1 MKTTPI
7 VPACIE
13 LAGDGPP
20 RAPAYDDLYHP
31 RAGALAQARH
41 VFLGGNG
48 LPGRWQ
54 GAARF
59 VILETGFGLGNNF
72 LATWE
77 AWRQDPQRCERLV
90 FVSIEKHPPRAEDLE
105 RLHVHSPLAG
115 LAQALVQ
122 SWPPLTAGLHPLPFE
137 DGRVTLLL
145 ALGDVA
151 ALLPELR
158 ARADAFYL
166 DGFAPARNPQMWDER
181 VIKALGRMARPGA
194 TLATWSVARAVGERL
209 QAAGF
214 EVSRAPGLADK
225 REMTVARFAPRFT
238 PRGACMQLPLAA
250 PGQVT
255 VLGAGLAGACTARA
269 LAERG
274 VQVTVIDRH
283 HEPAGEASGN
293 RGGLFHGTVHE
304 DDGPHA
310 RWLRA
315 GSLWAAR
322 RFAQWVR
329 DGTVPGALEGLLRL
343 EPRAGA
349 LERMRALIERQ
360 GWPDT
365 WVQALDP
372 VQAGMAAG
380 ANLKHPAWRF
390 AQAGWL
396 SPATLARQLLDHPR
410 IRFEPGVVVSRLARH
425 AERWQLQDGQGHA
438 RHDAGTLVLA
448 NAAGAL
454 PLLQSAG
461 LPGWPLNSVRGQVTV
476 LPAQALGGWKLH
488 QPLTGQ
494 GYALSL
500 PDGSLLCGA
509 SSQHDDDDPA
519 VRESDHAFN
528 LRRLHAL
535 TGLTPALDAATLAGR
550 TGWRVQVPDR
560 LPVAGAMP
568 AATTGR
574 WTRMHELPRAGGLF
588 ALNALGGR
596 GLSWGPLLGELLAA
610 QISGDPWPVE
620 ASLAEAVDPARW
632 LVRAARQGE
641 A

>member
-1 MKTTPI
+1 MKSTPI

-13 LAGDGPP
+13 LPGEGPP

-72 LATWE
+72 LATWD
-77 AWRQDPQRCERLV
+77 AWRQDPLRCERLV
-90 FVSIEKHPPRAEDLE
+90 FVSIEKHPPRAQDLQ

-115 LAQALVQ
+115 LAQAVVQ
-122 SWPPLTAGLHPLPFE
+122 AWPPLTAGLHPLPFE

-238 PRGACMQLPLAA
+238 PRGACMQLPLTA

-274 VQVTVIDRH
+274 VQVTVVDRQP
-283 HEPAGEASGN
+283 EPAGEASGN

-315 GSLWAAR
+315 GSLWTAR
-322 RFAQWVR
+322 RCAPWVR
-329 DGTVPGALEGLLRL
+329 QGAVPGAMEGLLRL

-349 LERMRALIERQ
+349 QERMRTLIERQ

-372 VQAGMAAG
+372 VQAGHAAG
-380 ANLKHPAWRF
+380 TDLKHPAWRF
-390 AQAGWL
+390 PQAGWL
-396 SPATLARQLLDHPR
+396 SPAALARHLLDHPR
-410 IRFEPGVVVSRLARH
+410 IRFEPGVAVSRLVRH
-425 AERWQLQDGQGHA
+425 AGRWQLQGGQGLPY
-438 RHDAGTLVLA
+438 HDAETLVLA

-454 PLLQSAG
+454 PLVQSAR

-476 LPAQALGGWKLH
+476 LPAQALGGWHLR
-488 QPLTGQ
+488 QPLTGH

-500 PDGSLLCGA
+500 QDGSLLCGA
-509 SSQHDDDDPA
+509 SSQHGDEDPA
-519 VRESDHAFN
+519 VRESDHVFN
-528 LRRLHAL
+528 LRRLHTL
-535 TGLTPALDAATLAGR
+535 TGLAFPPEAATLDGR
-550 TGWRVQVPDR
+550 TGWRVHVPDR

-568 AATTGR
+568 AASTGHP
-574 WTRMHELPRAGGLF
+574 TRLHELPRAGSLF
-588 ALNALGGR
+588 ALTALGGR

-610 QISGDPWPVE
+610 QITGDPWPVE
-620 ASLAEAVDPARW
+620 ASLSEAVDPARW
-632 LVRAARQGE
+632 MVRAARQGQP
-641 A
+641 